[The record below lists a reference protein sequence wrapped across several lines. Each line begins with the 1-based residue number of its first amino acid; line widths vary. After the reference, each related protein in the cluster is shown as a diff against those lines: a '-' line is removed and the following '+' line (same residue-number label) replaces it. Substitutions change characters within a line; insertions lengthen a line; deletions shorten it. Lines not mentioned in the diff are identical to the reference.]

1 MKNRRSVFLR
11 IAVPFLSGVVMASL
25 VHLSVQPLG
34 WGLVAVVMGLVSLL
48 LFNSGRSSS
57 CFACLFAFVGGAF
70 VTTLNREYATGA
82 PPADYMKYDAVV
94 MSTPQRHG
102 KVVGFDALVVDV
114 ADRRVSPFMAKVS
127 IAGLDTCRL
136 GIGSGI
142 EALSVFTVPGQRK
155 DSKIPVQRK
164 AATASERRF
173 DYSRYLQTQGFR
185 AQTFVYASDMK
196 LKQISATSIP
206 VWHRLRM
213 HLLAFRQRLIA
224 QFRRGDVSGGNLAVI
239 SALTLGDKTMIDR
252 HVRTLYSVSGAS
264 HVLALSGLHIAIIY
278 TLLMLLLDG
287 RRLFRLRI
295 AARLLAIATVWWYVM
310 IVGLPVSA
318 VRSALMLSVCSVVA
332 VANRESLS
340 LDHLALAAFV
350 VVAVSPMSVF
360 DVGFQMSFIAV
371 ASILLFV
378 PQMERLL
385 FRSPIWQRQ
394 PMRWVSGMV
403 TVSLAAQLGVSPL
416 TAYYFG
422 RFSCYFLLTNFIAI
436 PMAMLL
442 LYGALAMFLL
452 SWQPVVSGLLAYG
465 LGSAAQ
471 LLNDA
476 LALIAGLPMASIE
489 NIAIS
494 PWQVVAVYGV
504 VVLVWLGMR
513 MIGGYG
519 VMRPFG
525 MGNEP

>member
-11 IAVPFLSGVVMASL
+11 IAVPFLLGVVMASL
-25 VHLSVQPLG
+25 VHLPVQPLG
-34 WGLVAVVMGLVSLL
+34 WGLVAVVMGLASLL
-48 LFNSGRSSS
+48 LFNSGRLSS
-57 CFACLFAFVGGAF
+57 CFVCLFAFVGGAF

-102 KVVGFDALVVDV
+102 RVVSFDALVVDV
-114 ADRRVSPFMAKVS
+114 AGRSVSPFMAKVS
-127 IAGLDTCRL
+127 IAGPYTFRL

-142 EALSVFTVPGQRK
+142 EALSVFTMPGQIK
-155 DSKIPVQRK
+155 DSTKSGQIK
-164 AATASERRF
+164 ATTSSERRF

-196 LKQISATSIP
+196 AKQISVSSIP
-206 VWHRLRM
+206 VLHRLRL
-213 HLLAFRQRLIA
+213 HLLTFRQRLLHL
-224 QFRRGDVSGGNLAVI
+224 FSRGDVAGDNLAVI
-239 SALTLGDKTMIDR
+239 SALTLGDKRMIDR
-252 HVRTLYSVSGAS
+252 HVRTVYSVSGAS

-318 VRSALMLSVCSVVA
+318 VRSALMLSVCSVVT
-332 VANRESLS
+332 VANRESLF

-371 ASILLFV
+371 ASILIFV
-378 PQMERLL
+378 PELERIL
-385 FRSPIWQRQ
+385 FSAPIWQRY

-403 TVSLAAQLGVSPL
+403 AVSVAAQLGVTPL
-416 TAYYFG
+416 TVYYFG
-422 RFSCYFLLTNFIAI
+422 RFSCYFLFTNFIAI
-436 PMAMLL
+436 PMAMILI
-442 LYGALAMFLL
+442 YGALTMFLL
-452 SWQPVVSGLLAYG
+452 SWMPVVSGLIASALG
-465 LGSAAQ
+465 LAAQ
-471 LLNDA
+471 LLNDVLRFVA
-476 LALIAGLPMASIE
+476 SLPMASIE
-489 NIAIS
+489 DITINL
-494 PWQVVAVYGV
+494 WQAFVVYGAII
-504 VVLVWLGMR
+504 LLWCMMR
-513 MIGGYG
+513 LYGSYG
-519 VMRPFG
+519 VMKSFK

>member
-1 MKNRRSVFLR
+1 
-11 IAVPFLSGVVMASL
+11 MASL

-57 CFACLFAFVGGAF
+57 CFACLFVFVGGAF

-155 DSKIPVQRK
+155 DSKLPVQRK
-164 AATASERRF
+164 AARAPERRF

-206 VWHRLRM
+206 VWHRLRL

-252 HVRTLYSVSGAS
+252 HVRTVYSVSGAS
-264 HVLALSGLHIAIIY
+264 HVLALSGLHIASY
-278 TLLMLLLDG
+278 
-287 RRLFRLRI
+287 
-295 AARLLAIATVWWYVM
+295 
-310 IVGLPVSA
+310 
-318 VRSALMLSVCSVVA
+318 
-332 VANRESLS
+332 
-340 LDHLALAAFV
+340 
-350 VVAVSPMSVF
+350 
-360 DVGFQMSFIAV
+360 
-371 ASILLFV
+371 IL
-378 PQMERLL
+378 
-385 FRSPIWQRQ
+385 
-394 PMRWVSGMV
+394 
-403 TVSLAAQLGVSPL
+403 
-416 TAYYFG
+416 
-422 RFSCYFLLTNFIAI
+422 C
-436 PMAMLL
+436 
-442 LYGALAMFLL
+442 
-452 SWQPVVSGLLAYG
+452 
-465 LGSAAQ
+465 
-471 LLNDA
+471 
-476 LALIAGLPMASIE
+476 
-489 NIAIS
+489 
-494 PWQVVAVYGV
+494 
-504 VVLVWLGMR
+504 
-513 MIGGYG
+513 
-519 VMRPFG
+519 
-525 MGNEP
+525 

>member
-1 MKNRRSVFLR
+1 
-11 IAVPFLSGVVMASL
+11 MASL

-34 WGLVAVVMGLVSLL
+34 WALVAVVMGLVSLL

-114 ADRRVSPFMAKVS
+114 ADRRISPFMAKVS

-155 DSKIPVQRK
+155 DSKLPVQRK
-164 AATASERRF
+164 TARAPERRF
-173 DYSRYLQTQGFR
+173 DYSRYLQPQGFR

-206 VWHRLRM
+206 IWHRLRL
-213 HLLAFRQRLIA
+213 HLLAFRQRLLA

-252 HVRTLYSVSGAS
+252 HVRTVYSVSGAS
-264 HVLALSGLHIAIIY
+264 HILALSGLHIAIIY

-436 PMAMLL
+436 PIVMLL
-442 LYGALAMFLL
+442 LYGALTMFLL

-519 VMRPFG
+519 VMRPFR

>member
-1 MKNRRSVFLR
+1 M
-11 IAVPFLSGVVMASL
+11 
-25 VHLSVQPLG
+25 
-34 WGLVAVVMGLVSLL
+34 
-48 LFNSGRSSS
+48 
-57 CFACLFAFVGGAF
+57 
-70 VTTLNREYATGA
+70 
-82 PPADYMKYDAVV
+82 
-94 MSTPQRHG
+94 
-102 KVVGFDALVVDV
+102 
-114 ADRRVSPFMAKVS
+114 
-127 IAGLDTCRL
+127 
-136 GIGSGI
+136 
-142 EALSVFTVPGQRK
+142 
-155 DSKIPVQRK
+155 
-164 AATASERRF
+164 
-173 DYSRYLQTQGFR
+173 
-185 AQTFVYASDMK
+185 
-196 LKQISATSIP
+196 
-206 VWHRLRM
+206 
-213 HLLAFRQRLIA
+213 
-224 QFRRGDVSGGNLAVI
+224 I
-239 SALTLGDKTMIDR
+239 SALTLGDKRMIDR
-252 HVRTLYSVSGAS
+252 HVRTVYSVSGAS

-403 TVSLAAQLGVSPL
+403 TVSFASQLGVSPL

-519 VMRPFG
+519 VMRPFR

>member
-1 MKNRRSVFLR
+1 
-11 IAVPFLSGVVMASL
+11 MASL

-34 WGLVAVVMGLVSLL
+34 WALVAVVMGLVSLL

-114 ADRRVSPFMAKVS
+114 ADRRISPFMSKVS
-127 IAGLDTCRL
+127 IAGPYTFRL

-142 EALSVFTVPGQRK
+142 EALSVFTMPGQII
-155 DSKIPVQRK
+155 DSTKSGQIK
-164 AATASERRF
+164 AATSPERRF
-173 DYSRYLQTQGFR
+173 DYSRYLQPQGFR

-196 LKQISATSIP
+196 AKQISVSSIP
-206 VWHRLRM
+206 VLHRLRLHM
-213 HLLAFRQRLIA
+213 LTFRQRLLHL
-224 QFRRGDVSGGNLAVI
+224 FSRGDVSGGNLAVI

-252 HVRTLYSVSGAS
+252 HVRTVYSVSGAS
-264 HVLALSGLHIAIIY
+264 HILALSGLHIAIIY

-519 VMRPFG
+519 VMRPFR

>member
-1 MKNRRSVFLR
+1 
-11 IAVPFLSGVVMASL
+11 
-25 VHLSVQPLG
+25 
-34 WGLVAVVMGLVSLL
+34 
-48 LFNSGRSSS
+48 
-57 CFACLFAFVGGAF
+57 
-70 VTTLNREYATGA
+70 
-82 PPADYMKYDAVV
+82 
-94 MSTPQRHG
+94 
-102 KVVGFDALVVDV
+102 
-114 ADRRVSPFMAKVS
+114 
-127 IAGLDTCRL
+127 
-136 GIGSGI
+136 
-142 EALSVFTVPGQRK
+142 
-155 DSKIPVQRK
+155 
-164 AATASERRF
+164 
-173 DYSRYLQTQGFR
+173 
-185 AQTFVYASDMK
+185 
-196 LKQISATSIP
+196 
-206 VWHRLRM
+206 
-213 HLLAFRQRLIA
+213 
-224 QFRRGDVSGGNLAVI
+224 
-239 SALTLGDKTMIDR
+239 
-252 HVRTLYSVSGAS
+252 
-264 HVLALSGLHIAIIY
+264 
-278 TLLMLLLDG
+278 MLLLDG

-519 VMRPFG
+519 VMRPFR

>member
-11 IAVPFLSGVVMASL
+11 IAVPFLLGVVMASL
-25 VHLSVQPLG
+25 VHLPVQPLG

-142 EALSVFTVPGQRK
+142 EALSVFTVPGLRK

-164 AATASERRF
+164 AARAPERRF

-206 VWHRLRM
+206 VWHRLRL

-239 SALTLGDKTMIDR
+239 SALTLGDKRMIDR
-252 HVRTLYSVSGAS
+252 HVRTVYSVSGAS

-360 DVGFQMSFIAV
+360 DVGF
-371 ASILLFV
+371 
-378 PQMERLL
+378 RC
-385 FRSPIWQRQ
+385 RS
-394 PMRWVSGMV
+394 
-403 TVSLAAQLGVSPL
+403 
-416 TAYYFG
+416 
-422 RFSCYFLLTNFIAI
+422 
-436 PMAMLL
+436 
-442 LYGALAMFLL
+442 
-452 SWQPVVSGLLAYG
+452 
-465 LGSAAQ
+465 
-471 LLNDA
+471 
-476 LALIAGLPMASIE
+476 
-489 NIAIS
+489 
-494 PWQVVAVYGV
+494 
-504 VVLVWLGMR
+504 
-513 MIGGYG
+513 
-519 VMRPFG
+519 
-525 MGNEP
+525 

>member
-1 MKNRRSVFLR
+1 
-11 IAVPFLSGVVMASL
+11 MASL

-206 VWHRLRM
+206 VWHRLRL
-213 HLLAFRQRLIA
+213 HLLAFRQRLLA

-252 HVRTLYSVSGAS
+252 HVRTVYSVSGAS

-295 AARLLAIATVWWYVM
+295 AARLLAIATVW
-310 IVGLPVSA
+310 
-318 VRSALMLSVCSVVA
+318 
-332 VANRESLS
+332 
-340 LDHLALAAFV
+340 LAAFV
-350 VVAVSPMSVF
+350 VVTVSPMSVF

-436 PMAMLL
+436 PIAMLL

>member
-127 IAGLDTCRL
+127 IAGLYTCRL

-155 DSKIPVQRK
+155 DSKLPVQRK

-206 VWHRLRM
+206 VWHRLRL

-224 QFRRGDVSGGNLAVI
+224 QFSRGDVSGASLAVI
-239 SALTLGDKTMIDR
+239 SALTLGDKRMIDR
-252 HVRTLYSVSGAS
+252 HVRTVYSVSGAS

-340 LDHLALAAFV
+340 LDHLALAA
-350 VVAVSPMSVF
+350 
-360 DVGFQMSFIAV
+360 FQMSFIAV

-476 LALIAGLPMASIE
+476 LALISGLPMASIE

-519 VMRPFG
+519 VMRPFR